1 MILHEAE
8 TGAIGYVIVSRKVDS
23 TFHTTEN
30 CFAISKQDS
39 PVKQPSSKL
48 KRNPHFNRQTLVQIM
63 SNYFKICEK

>member
-39 PVKQPSSKL
+39 PVKQPFTCNLLNL
-48 KRNPHFNRQTLVQIM
+48 KETPI
-63 SNYFKICEK
+63 

>member
-1 MILHEAE
+1 MIRKMILHEAE

-39 PVKQPSSKL
+39 PVKQPFTCNLLNL
-48 KRNPHFNRQTLVQIM
+48 KETPILTDKR
-63 SNYFKICEK
+63 